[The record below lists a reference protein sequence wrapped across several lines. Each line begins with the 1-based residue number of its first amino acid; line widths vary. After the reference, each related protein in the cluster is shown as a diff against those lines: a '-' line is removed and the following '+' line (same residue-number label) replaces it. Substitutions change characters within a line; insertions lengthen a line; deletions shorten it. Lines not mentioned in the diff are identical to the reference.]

1 MYYVCI
7 GVFIYFVVSYSII
20 TFGKTTQSIFLLAEM
35 TDNYQNAKGKKVQ
48 LYPWEQNNILF
59 FKEKNLFEGS
69 P

>member
-48 LYPWEQNNILF
+48 LYP
-59 FKEKNLFEGS
+59 
-69 P
+69 